1 MPPPGDKGTITV
13 EYPYF
18 ETPEPQVFDEQGTY
32 VESDV
37 EFATTISHSWNHGLA
52 ETITALMRRGLELT
66 LFEEHTTVPWKGLD
80 HMVPADIPGEFTLP
94 DRANRVAMS
103 YTIVAEKRVS

>member
-1 MPPPGDKGTITV
+1 MRRTANWRPTV
-13 EYPYF
+13 SHCCASVSSAAAVSALRASQDFGSSSEKRCSLALHAA
-18 ETPEPQVFDEQGTY
+18 TY
-32 VESDV
+32 VT
-37 EFATTISHSWNHGLA
+37 F
-52 ETITALMRRGLELT
+52 LMRHGLELT

>member
-1 MPPPGDKGTITV
+1 
-13 EYPYF
+13 
-18 ETPEPQVFDEQGTY
+18 
-32 VESDV
+32 
-37 EFATTISHSWNHGLA
+37 
-52 ETITALMRRGLELT
+52 MRHGLELT
-66 LFEEHTTVPWKGLD
+66 LLEEHTTVPWKGLD